1 MIGSSCFL
9 NDRSYYEYAVKG
21 KIAPAWLSLPTWLF
35 AVDYEKNS
43 CKESFGTIDLQ
54 IANLVNASFPKS
66 STVGHVAFGGGTK
79 LNIIVKSYESFFAEK
94 ILLFDAMSQ

>member
-1 MIGSSCFL
+1 MQWK
-9 NDRSYYEYAVKG
+9 EK
-21 KIAPAWLSLPTWLF
+21 LPRPDWRYPP
-35 AVDYEKNS
+35 DYLLLITKKNS

-54 IANLVNASFPKS
+54 IANLVSASFPKS